1 MTEDI
6 IERSL
11 KLNRNSMKSIILR
24 SAIAMVL
31 FAVLG
36 IVLKFYNPLNS
47 VSRYLSLASA
57 VSLMIM
63 VFGIFRRRKIL
74 DPADSRKAI
83 RENFSRFSPREMQAL
98 ESDYQNAR
106 SYADGR
112 LRIGERICAWISEER
127 CGIALFED
135 VQGVHFNDDPEEN
148 KTVYYVSLHLM
159 GEAGEVDIPM
169 GRRAYRR
176 MSEDMRGRYPY
187 LII

>member
-36 IVLKFYNPLNS
+36 IVLKLYNPLNS
-47 VSRYLSLASA
+47 LSGYLSLASA
-57 VSLMIM
+57 VSLVIL
-63 VFGIFRRRKIL
+63 IFSILRRRRIL
-74 DPADSRKAI
+74 DPSDSRKAI
-83 RENFSRFSPREMQAL
+83 RENFSRFSPREIQAF
-98 ESDYQNAR
+98 ENDYQNAR
-106 SYADGR
+106 SYAEGR

-127 CGIALFED
+127 CGIVLFED

-148 KTVYYVSLHLM
+148 KPVYYVSLHLM
-159 GEAGEVDIPM
+159 GEVGEVDIPM

-176 MSEDMRGRYPY
+176 MNEDMRGRYPY

>member
-11 KLNRNSMKSIILR
+11 KLNRNSMKSIIRR
-24 SAIAMVL
+24 SAAAMVL

-36 IVLKFYNPLNS
+36 IALKIYNPLNS
-47 VSRYLSLASA
+47 LSRYLSLASA
-57 VSLMIM
+57 VSFVIM
-63 VFGIFRRRKIL
+63 VAGILRRERIL
-74 DPADSRKAI
+74 DPSESRKAI
-83 RENFSRFSPREMQAL
+83 RENLSRFSPREMQNL
-98 ESDYQNAR
+98 ENDYQNAR

-127 CGIALFED
+127 CGIELFED
-135 VQGVHFNDDPEEN
+135 VHGVHFNDDPEEN

-176 MSEDMRGRYPY
+176 MNEDMSGRYPY

>member
-1 MTEDI
+1 
-6 IERSL
+6 
-11 KLNRNSMKSIILR
+11 
-24 SAIAMVL
+24 
-31 FAVLG
+31 
-36 IVLKFYNPLNS
+36 
-47 VSRYLSLASA
+47 
-57 VSLMIM
+57 
-63 VFGIFRRRKIL
+63 
-74 DPADSRKAI
+74 
-83 RENFSRFSPREMQAL
+83 MQAL

>member
-36 IVLKFYNPLNS
+36 IVLKLYNPLNS
-47 VSRYLSLASA
+47 LSGYLSLASA
-57 VSLMIM
+57 VSLVVL
-63 VFGIFRRRKIL
+63 VFSILRRRRIL
-74 DPADSRKAI
+74 DPSDSRKAI
-83 RENFSRFSPREMQAL
+83 RENFSRFSPREMQAI

-127 CGIALFED
+127 CGIELFED

-148 KTVYYVSLHLM
+148 KAVYYVSLHLM

>member
-1 MTEDI
+1 
-6 IERSL
+6 
-11 KLNRNSMKSIILR
+11 MKSIIAR

-36 IVLKFYNPLNS
+36 IALKIYNPLNS
-47 VSRYLSLASA
+47 LSRYLSLAA
-57 VSLMIM
+57 VVSFFIMI
-63 VFGIFRRRKIL
+63 FGMFRRRRIL
-74 DPADSRKAI
+74 DSAESRRAI
-83 RENFSRFSPREMQAL
+83 RENFSRFSPREMQAF
-98 ESDYQNAR
+98 ENDYQNAR

-127 CGIALFED
+127 CGIELFEE

-148 KTVYYVSLHLM
+148 RAVYYVSLHLV

-176 MSEDMRGRYPY
+176 MNEDMRGRYPY

>member
-6 IERSL
+6 IERFL
-11 KLNRNSMKSIILR
+11 KLNKNSMKSIILR
-24 SAIAMVL
+24 SSIAMVL

-36 IVLKFYNPLNS
+36 IVLKIYNPLNS
-47 VSRYLSLASA
+47 LSRYLSLASA
-57 VSLMIM
+57 ASLGIM
-63 VFGIFRRRKIL
+63 VFGILRRRRIL
-74 DPADSRKAI
+74 DPSDSRKAI
-83 RENFSRFSPREMQAL
+83 RENFSRFSPREIQAL
-98 ESDYQNAR
+98 ENDYQNAR
-106 SYADGR
+106 SYAEGR

-127 CGIALFED
+127 CGIVLFED

-148 KTVYYVSLHLM
+148 KAVYYVSLHLM

-176 MSEDMRGRYPY
+176 MNEDMRGRYPY

>member
-24 SAIAMVL
+24 SAVAMVL

-74 DPADSRKAI
+74 DPSDSRKAI

-98 ESDYQNAR
+98 ENDYQNAR

-176 MSEDMRGRYPY
+176 MREDMRGRYPY